1 MSKQPPQPPEK
12 SQGSRELYQQL
23 LTCLRGSWHSLAVVP
38 AAPQLSASMVASAL
52 VDVSNL
58 VRGQQ
63 ARLFSTEGLE
73 MAGVSKVIVDVTHH
87 VDGGGLAV
95 VVVDSVVAKQPGIP
109 MTLAADAAL
118 LVVHLG
124 ATKMERS
131 EERRVGKECR
141 RLCRSRW
148 SPYH

>member
-1 MSKQPPQPPEK
+1 MSKQQ
-12 SQGSRELYQQL
+12 SAGARELYQQL

-38 AAPQLSASMVASAL
+38 AAPQLSASVVASAL

-63 ARLFSTEGLE
+63 ARLFSAEGLE
-73 MAGVSKVIVDVTHH
+73 MVGVSKIIVDVTHH
-87 VDGGGLAV
+87 VDDGGLAIV
-95 VVVDSVVAKQPGIP
+95 TVDSVVAKQTGIP

-124 ATKMERS
+124 ATRMEDA
-131 EERRVGKECR
+131 RRTVELIGEKKFIGAVTIE
-141 RLCRSRW
+141 SW
-148 SPYH
+148 